1 MAISTTVTHSRFKA
15 VFRGPNGLR
24 IGWSV
29 LLFLAI
35 AAAVLVVIGHVAFML
50 HHPLPL
56 RLAMTPGRLIFTES
70 ALAFAVLMAT
80 VTMCRIERKSWLD
93 YGWRGPRRPALL
105 VQGMLAGLVLMS
117 FFMGV
122 LVLTHGATFHYSG
135 GGWSLL
141 ALGAAWALGFS
152 LIALTEE
159 TMFRG
164 YLFFR
169 FADRYGPRF
178 AAIIMSLAF
187 GAAHLGNHG
196 ENVPG
201 ILQVIAF
208 GLVMCLA
215 VWRTGSL
222 WWGLGFHAAWD
233 WSESFLFGAA
243 DSGNMMKGHVLTTCT
258 TRPDWLS
265 GGSAGPEGSLIVLP
279 ILALL
284 AIWIMFA
291 ILGKPRTKTEDAP
304 RQREMS
310 PKNQTGP
317 DC

>member
-1 MAISTTVTHSRFKA
+1 MAIQTTVTRSHFKA
-15 VFRGPNGLR
+15 IFRGSNGLR

-35 AAAVLVVIGHVAFML
+35 AAAVLVAIGHAAFML

-70 ALAFAVLMAT
+70 TLAFAVLMAT
-80 VTMCRIERKSWLD
+80 VAMGRIERKPWLD
-93 YGWRGPRRPALL
+93 YGWRGQRRPALL

-122 LVLTHGATFHYSG
+122 LVLTHGATIRYSG

-141 ALGAAWALGFS
+141 TSGAAWALGFA
-152 LIALTEE
+152 LVALTEE

-169 FADRYGPRF
+169 FADRCGPRF
-178 AAIIMSLAF
+178 AAILTSLAF
-187 GAAHLGNHG
+187 GAVHLGNHG

-201 ILQVIAF
+201 ILQVVAF

-243 DSGNMMKGHVLTTCT
+243 DSGNIMKGHLLTTYT
-258 TRPDWLS
+258 TGPAWLS

-279 ILALL
+279 ILALM
-284 AIWIMFA
+284 AIWIMLA
-291 ILGKPRTKTEDAP
+291 VPRKPRMKTQDAP
-304 RQREMS
+304 RYREMS
-310 PKNQTGP
+310 PKNQTGL
-317 DC
+317 DG